1 MMMAFYL
8 LTILTQTF
16 FPHTGGIPHF
26 SPSPPFSIEAEEA
39 KLMPRVMSFISCREW
54 MGRIEPGSI
63 FGGISFF
70 SFSRMSD
77 DCLEKNRVL
86 CSVQRQKRGENNG
99 SKIFTFSFLCRN
111 SRRLRASDLGGA
123 HFPDFFFHARHFF
136 IIVSRHGFCA
146 CVSTQT
152 ATLSPPSRVQLA
164 FSKNSL
170 QRQKLETHFLKK
182 IV

>member
-1 MMMAFYL
+1 
-8 LTILTQTF
+8 
-16 FPHTGGIPHF
+16 
-26 SPSPPFSIEAEEA
+26 
-39 KLMPRVMSFISCREW
+39 MPRVMSFISCRVW

-63 FGGISFF
+63 FWGILFLF
-70 SFSRMSD
+70 FSRMSD

-136 IIVSRHGFCA
+136 IIVSRRGFCA
-146 CVSTQT
+146 CVSSQT

-164 FSKNSL
+164 FSKKKPSAPEIRDSSL
-170 QRQKLETHFLKK
+170 ERNRLAFIHFSQKDTHDRK
-182 IV
+182 IDNYFDLHSEWREDTRPTFHIS

>member
-1 MMMAFYL
+1 M
-8 LTILTQTF
+8 IVW
-16 FPHTGGIPHF
+16 G
-26 SPSPPFSIEAEEA
+26 
-39 KLMPRVMSFISCREW
+39 K
-54 MGRIEPGSI
+54 
-63 FGGISFF
+63 
-70 SFSRMSD
+70 
-77 DCLEKNRVL
+77 KRVL
-86 CSVQRQKRGENNG
+86 CSVQRENNG

-182 IV
+182 KIVQHLYIFFKKIHMTEKSIIILISVQNGGKTRVHPFPSHRHKKVARKGTFCLFLLYLL